1 MLLLLLYSVTSSLI
15 HEIVRHCKTKIHL
28 YDFQTIL
35 IYFIKQE
42 YTWTNMETADLQ
54 SSQYLDSIV
63 EEPLH
68 GYDGSNKGDPN
79 GQASCEQIAKSN
91 TFHSLKA

>member
-1 MLLLLLYSVTSSLI
+1 MLI
-15 HEIVRHCKTKIHL
+15 
-28 YDFQTIL
+28 Q
-35 IYFIKQE
+35 FIKQE
-42 YTWTNMETADLQ
+42 YTWANREIADLQ
-54 SSQYLDSIV
+54 SSQYLDCII

-79 GQASCEQIAKSN
+79 GQASCEQITKPN

>member
-1 MLLLLLYSVTSSLI
+1 
-15 HEIVRHCKTKIHL
+15 
-28 YDFQTIL
+28 
-35 IYFIKQE
+35 
-42 YTWTNMETADLQ
+42 METVDLQ

-68 GYDGSNKGDPN
+68 GYDRSNKGDPN

>member
-1 MLLLLLYSVTSSLI
+1 
-15 HEIVRHCKTKIHL
+15 
-28 YDFQTIL
+28 
-35 IYFIKQE
+35 
-42 YTWTNMETADLQ
+42 METVDLQ

-91 TFHSLKA
+91 TFHSLKAYDEIIRKMIYAGV